1 MGKRV
6 ELAMLAAA
14 MVLPWAG
21 WARAE
26 PPAAA
31 PSLRPLCA
39 DRPGK
44 ATPSCILDA
53 GHLQLE
59 VAPLDVT
66 FDHSQGGHDDVYAVG
81 HMELRAG
88 LTSRVEAELAWTP
101 LSIEHTSPGGHVS
114 GTGDL
119 TLSLRTALSNPDG
132 QGFSAAL
139 EPYLS
144 APTATR
150 HQGAGGFQ
158 GGLLAPLG
166 LPLSGAFSL
175 AATPEIDV
183 VRNSAG
189 GGQHIAWTGVVAI
202 SRSLGE
208 AAVGAELWASRDE
221 DPAGHSTQAT
231 FDLTAAWT
239 PKAQPDLQLD
249 AGVNA
254 GLTRSTPDL
263 ELYAGV
269 TRRF

>member
-1 MGKRV
+1 MGGRTIERATLV
-6 ELAMLAAA
+6 AVLALCLSAAA
-14 MVLPWAG
+14 RAG
-21 WARAE
+21 
-26 PPAAA
+26 PAAQ
-31 PSLRPLCA
+31 RPLCA

-59 VAPLDVT
+59 VAPLDAA
-66 FDHSQGGHDDVYAVG
+66 FDHSQGVHDDVYAVG
-81 HMELRAG
+81 HLELRAG
-88 LTSRVEAELAWTP
+88 LASRVESELAWTP
-101 LSIEHTSPGGHVS
+101 LSIEHTSPGGGHVS
-114 GTGDL
+114 GIGDL
-119 TLSLRTALSNPDG
+119 TLSLRTALTNPDA
-132 QGFSAAL
+132 QGLSAAL

-144 APTATR
+144 APTATH

-166 LPLSGAFSL
+166 LPLSDTLSL

-183 VRNSAG
+183 VRNSIG
-189 GGQHIAWTGVVAI
+189 SGQHIAWAGVVAI

-208 AAVGAELWASRDE
+208 AAVGAELWASHDN

-254 GLTRSTPDL
+254 GLTHSTPDV
-263 ELYAGV
+263 EVYVGV